1 MQMAALEKGRRRGG
15 APSPFENHGSVMTTV
30 SLLDRDT
37 FPEASL
43 AQAKSL
49 IVPALGKVYLFGG
62 VALHPLEVAR
72 GAVAVLVSLYPVTP
86 TLSVAVNILIGTTS
100 EFHVAGILNAV
111 TLGRVVSAAHA
122 GSAASSS

>member
-1 MQMAALEKGRRRGG
+1 MQMAALEKAGDGG
-15 APSPFENHGSVMTTV
+15 APRLPLKNYGSVMTTV
-30 SLLDRDT
+30 SVLDRDT
-37 FPEASL
+37 FPAASL

>member
-1 MQMAALEKGRRRGG
+1 MQMAALEKGRRRGR

-122 GSAASSS
+122 G